1 MRLLEGR
8 FRRLVMDEIT
18 TDCFPP
24 GRTKNGLGSD
34 HNCFS
39 PQMFELFVLTV
50 FLSTFHSQLDTL

>member
-1 MRLLEGR
+1 
-8 FRRLVMDEIT
+8 MDEIT